1 MAKPAKRTDK
11 RWTPRRVGKKVKE
24 SSPTEFL
31 VFKIFKNNL
40 FIYSFTLSNF
50 NVSFCESTNST
61 FKAPSPADFRETLK

>member
-31 VFKIFKNNL
+31 IMSLKKMDG
-40 FIYSFTLSNF
+40 
-50 NVSFCESTNST
+50 NST
-61 FKAPSPADFRETLK
+61 PSIFVIRNIAPLKYCAEINMRKKNKEN